1 MSGGITA
8 AVIGGGALIYA
19 ATQQSNAAQG
29 AANTQANAS
38 GAATA
43 AQGAALDKQI
53 ALNEPFVTSGVTAVN
68 KLNAQTPYTP
78 KPFSFTADPG
88 YAFTLAEG
96 NKALNASAAARGG
109 LISGNALTA
118 AQKYG
123 QGLGSTYYQQAYGN
137 YLANNAQ
144 DLQAFNTNTANT
156 QYLANLGQNSAN
168 NTGNAIGNFGNAAAS
183 NIIGAGNANAAGQVG
198 SANAYTSAIGQGIGA
213 YQTNALINSIRNNNT
228 SAYNGT
234 ATYDGSVGA
243 FSDIRTKENI
253 ELVGYLSN
261 GLPVYD
267 YDYKPE
273 FKDHELAGHGRF
285 RGVMAQD
292 VQKVI
297 PEAIITMP
305 DGYMAVNYNLIH

>member
-1 MSGGITA
+1 MAGGITA

-43 AQGAALDKQI
+43 AQSAALDKQI
-53 ALNEPFVTSGVTAVN
+53 ALNQPFVTSGVNAVN
-68 KLNAQTPYTP
+68 KLNAQAPYTP
-78 KPFSFTADPG
+78 SAFNFKADPG
-88 YAFTLAEG
+88 YAFTLEQG
-96 NKALNASAAARGG
+96 NKQMNATAAARGG

-118 AQKYG
+118 GQQYG

-144 DLQAFNTNTANT
+144 NLQAFNTNTANT

-198 SANAYTSAIGQGIGA
+198 SANAYTSAVGQGIGA
-213 YQTNALINSIRNNNT
+213 YQTNALLSSLRNSNT
-228 SAYNGT
+228 SAYTGPN
-234 ATYDGSVGA
+234 
-243 FSDIRTKENI
+243 
-253 ELVGYLSN
+253 
-261 GLPVYD
+261 
-267 YDYKPE
+267 
-273 FKDHELAGHGRF
+273 
-285 RGVMAQD
+285 
-292 VQKVI
+292 
-297 PEAIITMP
+297 
-305 DGYMAVNYNLIH
+305 NYQYTP